1 MRLSRLVLAA
11 TLALAS
17 AGTTT
22 AFAQAKNAGRE
33 KLVADFI
40 AAFNK
45 GDAKAVAA
53 LYTEGSIRISQTGKE
68 IGRAAIEKALVA
80 NFAGP
85 FKGTKLTV
93 TDGASQA
100 LTADIEVVEGSYS
113 ITGAKAPDGKP
124 LPAQTGYYVNT
135 NVKKGGAW
143 LIAGSATF
151 PPAPPAPAPAKK

>member
-1 MRLSRLVLAA
+1 MKLTRLVLAA
-11 TLALAS
+11 SLALAS
-17 AGTTT
+17 AGATT
-22 AFAQAKNAGRE
+22 AFAQAKDAARD
-33 KLVADFI
+33 KLVADYV

-53 LYTEGSIRISQTGKE
+53 MYTENSIRVSQAPKS
-68 IGRAAIEKALVA
+68 IGRAAIEKEMAA

-93 TDGASQA
+93 TQGNVQA
-100 LTADIEVVEGSYS
+100 LSADIEVTEGTYS
-113 ITGAKAPDGKP
+113 ITGAKGPDGKP
-124 LPAQTGYYVNT
+124 LPVQTGFYVNT

-143 LIAGSATF
+143 LIAGSAAF